1 MTTNRAFCNC
11 TRNRFHL
18 LTLGCDIPPI
28 SSRPNGTSFPTV
40 SPKPRTLA
48 DPESTLT
55 WKSSTG
61 FFTSTKLAA
70 NGAICQRICHRG
82 PAFITT
88 FARGD
93 AVVYCR
99 RSMIIYAN
107 WSDSNPAKRRNRR
120 RQFSTVK
127 PSRAVRAAA
136 NLVTTPATRL
146 TGVSDISW
154 SIQWG

>member
-11 TRNRFHL
+11 TGIRFRL
-18 LTLGCDIPPI
+18 LALGCDIPLI
-28 SSRPNGTSFPTV
+28 SPSPNGTSFRTV
-40 SPKPRTLA
+40 SPKHRALA
-48 DPESTLT
+48 DPENTLN

-70 NGAICQRICHRG
+70 NGAICQRICRRG

-107 WSDSNPAKRRNRR
+107 WSDSNPARRRNRR

-136 NLVTTPATRL
+136 NVVTTPARRL